1 MLLGEVLLRRK
12 STSRKPHKY
21 IMMDMKLVFL
31 MNYVTSES
39 PRTYNDIEE
48 CDQLVGFIQGK
59 DENGSWLIV

>member
-21 IMMDMKLVFL
+21 MMDMKLVFL

-39 PRTYNDIEE
+39 PRTCHDIEE